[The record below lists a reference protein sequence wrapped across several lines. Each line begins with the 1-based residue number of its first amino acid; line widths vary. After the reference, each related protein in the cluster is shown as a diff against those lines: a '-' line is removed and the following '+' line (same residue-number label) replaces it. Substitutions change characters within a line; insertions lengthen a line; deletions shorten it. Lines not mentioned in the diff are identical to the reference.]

1 MLITGASSGLGE
13 TLAHEFYSH
22 GCALILT
29 GRSSNELE
37 RVKNDLLSRS
47 DVNEK
52 FYYFNIFYFL
62 FSNLIILID

>member
-22 GCALILT
+22 GCAIILT

-37 RVKNDLLSRS
+37 RVKSDLLSRS
-47 DVNEK
+47 DVT
-52 FYYFNIFYFL
+52 
-62 FSNLIILID
+62 

>member
-1 MLITGASSGLGE
+1 LGE

-47 DVNEK
+47 DVIEK
-52 FYYFNIFYFL
+52 NYYFNIPICL
-62 FSNLIILID
+62 FESLIISID